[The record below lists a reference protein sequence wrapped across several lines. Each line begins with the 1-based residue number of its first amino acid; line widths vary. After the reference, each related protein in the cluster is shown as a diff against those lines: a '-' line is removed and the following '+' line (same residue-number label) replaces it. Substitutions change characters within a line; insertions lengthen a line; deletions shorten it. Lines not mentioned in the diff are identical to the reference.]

1 MILISCLQT
10 SPIASLPFA
19 FGWVLGHVGLLG
31 GPGWLVQLV
40 KNQSQILLG
49 NCKGKLS
56 PALSTVTAE
65 RELFIHLR
73 PL

>member
-1 MILISCLQT
+1 MILISCFQI
-10 SPIASLPFA
+10 SSIASSPFA
-19 FGWVLGHVGLLG
+19 FGWVLGHVGLSG
-31 GPGWLVQLV
+31 GPGWLLQLV

-56 PALSTVTAE
+56 PSLSTVTAE